1 MNNKIN
7 IILLFLLI
15 ILCFSFLFYYTNT
28 LDYNLSKSKISM
40 NNILDIRKENENQ
53 IIIFHKY
60 LFPKDE
66 YGLGISI
73 FQKNN
78 GVWSTKHDSAEKMNS
93 EITINFAQ
101 LDNNETIIYGY
112 INNISINKIKIIYN
126 DTDELAEVIDTEW
139 KKIWIHKLMKED
151 FKIEIFDKNNN
162 YLFDIPLSQN

>member
-28 LDYNLSKSKISM
+28 LDYNLSKSNISM

-60 LFPKDE
+60 LFPEDE

-78 GVWSTKHDSAEKMNS
+78 GVWSTKLDSAEKMNS
-93 EITINFAQ
+93 EITINFAH

-112 INNISINKIKIIYN
+112 INNISINKIKIIYD

-139 KKIWIHKLMKED
+139 KKIWMHKLMKED
-151 FKIEIFDKNNN
+151 FKIEIFDENNN